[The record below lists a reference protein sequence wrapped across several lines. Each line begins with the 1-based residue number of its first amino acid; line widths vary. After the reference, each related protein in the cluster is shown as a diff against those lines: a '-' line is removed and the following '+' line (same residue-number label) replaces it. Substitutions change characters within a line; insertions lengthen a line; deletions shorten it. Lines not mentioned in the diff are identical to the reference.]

1 LNRLLDTHI
10 FLAIIEDRIA
20 TLPFQTRQEINNSDS
35 KFFLSVASLWEIAIK
50 NRLGKL
56 PLKGNLYELPETAR
70 SYGIELMSINENH
83 ALTDISPEPP
93 TRDPFDRLLL
103 AQCAVE
109 GMKLVTI
116 DRALA
121 DHPLSAPAHS
131 SP

>member
-1 LNRLLDTHI
+1 MDRLLDTHI

-70 SYGIELMSINENH
+70 SYGIELVSINENH

-116 DRALA
+116 DPALS
-121 DHPLSAPAHS
+121 DHPLSAPARS